1 MLQMKVDETT
11 FTTLCLAQTAIL
23 YAHRVLRSD
32 AAAPEEL
39 RRLRRQACRDG
50 SSRLLRQ
57 WHAQPPA
64 WFGATPST
72 RRRCYQAAISAG
84 MALYHGAGHRAAFA
98 DLGFGYLARHGF
110 VGLTLDY
117 LRGTAPGFDYVCL
130 ALSWDGCLDPVICD
144 PWPDTPQAC
153 LWSQFFGH
161 PRHASPYAEFDS
173 VLRHR
178 ISPKNFGVDLIF
190 DAYRLVRPD
199 QVEALSPEVAIAGAD
214 DAELETLLGG
224 NDDEARRRVSSI
236 HCDGPPSRLDFLY
249 RHDEGDHSLL
259 IDLPMPSRRWDE
271 ELIPTIAETCR
282 QWRLATP
289 THYFEPVLA
298 IC

>member
-1 MLQMKVDETT
+1 MLQMKVDDTT

-23 YAHRVLRSD
+23 YAHRVLRGD
-32 AAAPEEL
+32 AGAPDEL

-57 WHAQPPA
+57 SHGQPPA
-64 WFGATPST
+64 WFGATPSA

-84 MALYHGAGHRAAFA
+84 MALYHGAGLRPAFA
-98 DLGFGYLARHGF
+98 DLSFSYLARHGF

-117 LRGTAPGFDYVCL
+117 LHGTAPGFDYVCIGL
-130 ALSWDGCLDPVICD
+130 GWDGCLDPVICD

-161 PRHASPYAEFDS
+161 PRHAAPPADFDA

-190 DAYRLVRPD
+190 DAYRLARPSH
-199 QVEALSPEVAIAGAD
+199 VEALSPDAAVAGAD
-214 DAELETLLGG
+214 DAELQALLGG
-224 NDDEARRRVSSI
+224 NDEETRRRDSSI
-236 HCDGPPSRLDFLY
+236 KGHGHPSRLDFLY
-249 RHDEGDHSLL
+249 RHDDGDDSLL
-259 IDLPMPSRRWDE
+259 FDLPMPSRRWDE
-271 ELIPTIAETCR
+271 ELLPTIAETCR
-282 QWRLATP
+282 QWRLPTP
-289 THYFEPVLA
+289 THDFEPVLV